1 MGTVSVRISNGYKSF
16 AGRNTPVL
24 NGVNLDI
31 ATGEFLVVLGS
42 SGSGK
47 STLLRIV
54 AGLDHLDRGTV
65 DWLDP
70 GSDNR
75 PHTGVVFQQPFLMP
89 WLTVRDN
96 IAFGGRFAA
105 HRERFDTA
113 YADSLLERF
122 GLSELAGYHPEQ
134 LSGGQ
139 AQRIAVIRAVAVRPR
154 LLLLDEPFSALDPAT
169 RADLRSW
176 LGELARDLGFTTVLV
191 THDIDEALE
200 LGDRIALFGRSGA
213 VQQEW
218 QITDLLPGQRDLLRA
233 EILAH
238 YRDSSLTTT

>member
-1 MGTVSVRISNGYKSF
+1 MGTVAVRIAGGYKSF
-16 AGRNTPVL
+16 AGRRTPVL
-24 NGVNLDI
+24 QGVNLDI
-31 ATGEFLVVLGS
+31 ATGEFLVVLGE

-54 AGLDHLDRGTV
+54 AGLDHLDAGVV
-65 DWLDP
+65 DWPDTE
-70 GSDNR
+70 GDNR

-89 WLTVRDN
+89 WLTVREN

-105 HRERFDTA
+105 HRERFEA
-113 YADSLLERF
+113 GYADSLLERF
-122 GLSELAGYHPEQ
+122 GLSDLAGYYPDQ

-139 AQRIAVIRAVAVRPR
+139 AQRVAVIRAVAVRPR

-169 RADLRSW
+169 RSDLRVW

-200 LGDRIALFGRSGA
+200 LGDRIALFGRSGV

-218 QITDLLPGQRDLLRA
+218 RPADLPASDRDGLRA
-233 EILAH
+233 EVLAH
-238 YRDSSLTTT
+238 YRNSSLSAT

>member
-1 MGTVSVRISNGYKSF
+1 MGTVAVRITNGYKSF
-16 AGRNTPVL
+16 AGRRAPVL
-24 NGVNLDI
+24 QGVDLDI

-54 AGLDHLDRGTV
+54 AGLDHLDRGSV
-65 DWLDP
+65 DWPDTE
-70 GSDNR
+70 GDNR
-75 PHTGVVFQQPFLMP
+75 PHTGMVFQQPFLMP
-89 WLTVRDN
+89 WLTVREN

-105 HRERFDTA
+105 HRERFDTT

-122 GLSELAGYHPEQ
+122 GLSSLAGYYPDQ

-169 RADLRSW
+169 RSDLRSW
-176 LGELARDLGFTTVLV
+176 LGELARDLGSTTVLV

-200 LGDRIALFGRSGA
+200 LADRIALFGSSG
-213 VQQEW
+213 VVHQEW
-218 QITDLLPGQRDLLRA
+218 TLGDMSALDRDALRPA
-233 EILAH
+233 ILAH
-238 YRDSSLTTT
+238 YRDSSLSTT

>member
-1 MGTVSVRISNGYKSF
+1 VGTVAVRIVNGYKSF
-16 AGRNTPVL
+16 AGRRTPVL
-24 NGVNLDI
+24 QGVDLDI

-54 AGLDHLDRGTV
+54 AGLDHLDRGAI
-65 DWLDP
+65 DWPD
-70 GSDNR
+70 SDDDTR

-113 YADSLLERF
+113 YADELLDRF
-122 GLSELAGYHPEQ
+122 GLSALAGYYPEQ

-169 RADLRSW
+169 RADLQSW
-176 LGELARDLGFTTVLV
+176 LAELARDLAFTTVLV
-191 THDIDEALE
+191 THDIDEALR
-200 LGDRIALFGRSGA
+200 LGDRIALFGRGGT

-218 QITDLLPGQRDLLRA
+218 RIGNLDNGHRDGLRTD
-233 EILAH
+233 ILAH

>member
-1 MGTVSVRISNGYKSF
+1 MGTVAVRITGGYKSF
-16 AGRNTPVL
+16 AGRRAPVL
-24 NGVNLDI
+24 QGVNLDI

-54 AGLDHLDRGTV
+54 AGLDHLDRGV
-65 DWLDP
+65 IDWPDTD
-70 GSDNR
+70 GDNR

-89 WLTVRDN
+89 WLTVREN

-105 HRERFDTA
+105 HRDRFDAT

-122 GLSELAGYHPEQ
+122 GLAELAGYYPDQ

-139 AQRIAVIRAVAVRPR
+139 AQRVAVIRAVAVRPR

-169 RADLRSW
+169 RGDLRIW

-191 THDIDEALE
+191 THDIEEALE
-200 LGDRIALFGRSGA
+200 LGDRIALFGRNGV

-218 QITDLLPGQRDLLRA
+218 QLADVSTPEREGLRS
-233 EILAH
+233 EMLAH
-238 YRDSSLTTT
+238 YRNSSLSPT